1 MKRQLFDAAAAAIVL
16 VSTPMAG
23 SAQHSH
29 EDITLHVSTR
39 WEECA
44 FQLDPAL
51 TQDAWRQFT
60 EEAALVAYLRPLTDA
75 RPLGAGRVELSLLQ
89 WATAIDDSDSA
100 WNDTFVHPSADH
112 WLIEGDR
119 LAFPGIMVRVGVSDR
134 MDVGGYVT
142 KNPKSNYGF
151 VGGQVQ
157 HSIIHDEEHGW
168 AVAGR
173 ANLVSL
179 FGPEDVDLTV
189 LGLDVLASK
198 TVPVNDWLT
207 VSPYVGGSSYMSA
220 SREKSDVVDL
230 DGEYV
235 PGNQVMIG
243 AVAEVYRTRLA
254 MEVSS
259 ARVQTVS
266 FKVGVAF

>member
-1 MKRQLFDAAAAAIVL
+1 MKRQFLGAAAAALIFAA
-16 VSTPMAG
+16 TPVVG
-23 SAQHSH
+23 SAQHPKK
-29 EDITLHVSTR
+29 DITLHISTR

-75 RPLGAGRVELSLLQ
+75 RPLGTGRVELSLLQ

-100 WNDTFVHPSADH
+100 WNDTFVHPYEDH
-112 WLIEGDR
+112 WLMDGDR
-119 LAFPGIMVRVGVSDR
+119 LAFPGVMVRVGVSDR
-134 MDVGGYVT
+134 MDIGGYVT

-157 HSIIHDEEHGW
+157 HNILNDQKGGW
-168 AVAGR
+168 AAAGR
-173 ANLVSL
+173 ASFVSL
-179 FGPEDVDLTV
+179 FGPEDVELKV

-198 TVPVNDWLT
+198 TFPMNDWLT
-207 VSPYVGGSSYMSA
+207 VSPYVGGSSYLSYGQEHSA
-220 SREKSDVVDL
+220 VVEL
-230 DGEYV
+230 HSEYV
-235 PGNQVMIG
+235 PGNQAMMG
-243 AVAEVYRTRLA
+243 VAADVYRTRLA
-254 MEVSS
+254 LEVSS

-266 FKVGVAF
+266 LKVGVGF